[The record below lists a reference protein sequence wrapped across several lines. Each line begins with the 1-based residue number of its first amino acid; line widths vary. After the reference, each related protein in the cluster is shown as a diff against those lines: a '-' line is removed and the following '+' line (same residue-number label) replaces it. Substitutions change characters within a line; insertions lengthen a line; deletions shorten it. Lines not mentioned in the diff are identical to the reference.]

1 MNINNLINE
10 NTYLI
15 SDTHFCDH
23 RMIKYEPSRTIFAN
37 SDDINDIDNAMIKAW
52 NETIKEDDVVLH
64 LGDYAFKNIER
75 ITGLLNGIKILL
87 RGNHDKQS
95 ADSYILRGFKYAIEA
110 PHYEINNKVYKDIN
124 NQDRYKA
131 CYIKTINNK
140 KILFS
145 HFPLFGHDYKDPRFP
160 DMKAALEEI
169 YNDFNCDINIH
180 GHTHSYNLNNT
191 LNINVSL
198 ENINFKPIQLKHLL

>member
-1 MNINNLINE
+1 MDISKLINE

-23 RMIKYEPSRTIFAN
+23 RMIKYEACRIDFAN
-37 SDDINDIDNAMIKAW
+37 SNNVDDIDNAMIKAW

-64 LGDYAFKNIER
+64 LGDYAFRNIER
-75 ITGLLNGIKILL
+75 ITELLNGIKILL

-95 ADSYILRGFKYAIEA
+95 ADTYILRGFNYVIET

-131 CYIKTINNK
+131 CYIKEINNK
-140 KILFS
+140 KIFFS
-145 HFPLFGHDYKDPRFP
+145 HFPLFGKDYKDPKFP
-160 DMKAALEEI
+160 NMKDDLEEI
-169 YNDFNCDINIH
+169 YNNFNCDINMH
-180 GHTHSYNLNNT
+180 GHTHSNNLENS
-191 LNINVSL
+191 LNINVCV
-198 ENINFKPIQLKHLL
+198 ENINFRPIQIKELL